1 MLQVFIR
8 RIRPL
13 APVLALSALGLFVP
27 TSPGQC
33 QIAPEIV
40 RSSADLTGA
49 QRDAV
54 KEFVACAT
62 PGLSAPEPLKIVQAR
77 QMLLEPLHDAQVSV
91 PFRLE
96 FSRQIEAILAG
107 LATDKRDIVAIN
119 ALLVAGE
126 LATDQGLT
134 IAEKQ
139 LANPDPAV
147 RYETVHAISLSLE
160 AVSRT
165 APALRAER
173 LDRALSALG
182 RQLAAEQDPHVI
194 DALARAIGTGVGVAA
209 PGLESV
215 RHRALSE
222 LSTRCGARLKG
233 LAGKPLDAAL
243 FETALT
249 AGTTVRN
256 ALAGQA
262 GVNRLPEQSIT
273 DACGFAGDM
282 LASISRLLTDK
293 NEPLPPIGGGDSP
306 EDAAAKTQTRVL
318 PSQVATVAETILS
331 IAEVKSPVLDN
342 PAKRLGDL
350 LKSARP
356 QDDAAFLDGVQQLV
370 GPDGELHK
378 QKGFKP
384 DRFLP

>member
-13 APVLALSALGLFVP
+13 APLLALAAIGSFVR

-40 RSSADLTGA
+40 RSSADLTA
-49 QRDAV
+49 LQRDAV
-54 KEFVACAT
+54 KAFVSCAT
-62 PGLSAPEPLKIVQAR
+62 PGLSAPEPFKIVQAR
-77 QMLLEPLHDAQVSV
+77 QMLLEPLHDPQASV

-96 FSRQIEAILAG
+96 LSKQLEAILAG
-107 LATDKRDIVAIN
+107 LAGDARDIVAIN

-147 RYETVHAISLSLE
+147 RYESVHSISLSFE

-182 RQLAAEQDPHVI
+182 RQLQAEQDRHVI
-194 DALARAIGTGVGVAA
+194 DALARALGTGVGVAA

-215 RHRALSE
+215 RARAASE
-222 LSTRCGARLKG
+222 LSIRCGARLKA
-233 LAGKPLDAAL
+233 LAGKPLDPAL
-243 FETALT
+243 LETALT

-262 GVNRLPEQSIT
+262 GANRLPEQAIT
-273 DACGFAGDM
+273 DACGLAGDM
-282 LASISRLLTDK
+282 LASIARLLTDK
-293 NEPLPPIGGGDSP
+293 NEPLPSIAGGDLN
-306 EDAAAKTQTRVL
+306 EEAAAKVQARVL
-318 PSQVATVAETILS
+318 PSQVANVAETILS
-331 IAEVKSPVLDN
+331 IAGIKSPVLDN
-342 PAKRLGDL
+342 PTRRLSDL
-350 LKSARP
+350 LKTAKA

-370 GPDGELHK
+370 GPDGALHK
-378 QKGFKP
+378 QRGFP
-384 DRFLP
+384 PERFLP